1 MFANATPVAALAV
14 PLHDERGV
22 DVVILLAKATFARR
36 GPTLVLLEEQAPLRL
51 NDVPTDE
58 AAVRDGRESSI
69 RYPSDVCCEKPGAD
83 VVIVGSAV
91 SSKAVSSLDVAVR
104 APGRSMSLTV
114 HGERVFYK
122 SGLGIKISPAAPF
135 ERAAITYERAYGGT
149 SKDGTV
155 VEWHNPVGRGAH
167 RSTSEL
173 DGSPAPCIEDPA
185 HPVTGTDATPPAGF
199 GAIAMWWLPRRAL
212 SGTMDAAWQR
222 ERMPLPPLDFDRRFY
237 HVAHPG
243 LQLDRPLAAG
253 DVIAT
258 HGLCPEGLFDVTIPE
273 LAIVAHLRR
282 ATGRAVSLP
291 LALDTAVLEPD
302 TARVELTFRRVV
314 PLGRGDTMLRE
325 ARLDVDA

>member
-1 MFANATPVAALAV
+1 MFSNATPCAALAV

-22 DVVILLAKATFARR
+22 DVVVLLVKATFGKR
-36 GPTLVLLEEQAPLRL
+36 GPGLALLDEQAPVRL

-58 AAVRDGRESSI
+58 AAVREGRESSI
-69 RYPSDVCCEKPGAD
+69 RYPSDVSCEKPGAD

-91 SSKAVSSLDVAVR
+91 STRSVTSLDVAVR

-114 HGERVFYK
+114 HGERVFYE
-122 SGLGIKISPAAPF
+122 SGLGIKISPAARF
-135 ERAAITYERAYGGT
+135 ERAAITYERAYGGK

-155 VEWHNPVGRGAH
+155 VDWHNPVGRGVHKSA
-167 RSTSEL
+167 SEL
-173 DGSPAPCIEDPA
+173 DGAPAPCIEDPA
-185 HPVTGTDATPPAGF
+185 HPITGTDATAPAGF
-199 GAIAMWWLPRRAL
+199 GAIPMWWLPRRAL

-222 ERMPLPPLDFDRRFY
+222 ERMPLPPLDFDRRFH

-258 HGLCPEGLFDVTIPE
+258 HGLCPDGLFDVTIPD
-273 LAIVAHLRR
+273 LPIVAHLRR
-282 ATGRAVSLP
+282 TTGPPVSLP
-291 LALDTAVLEPD
+291 LVLDTAILEPD
-302 TARVELTFRRVV
+302 AARLELTYRRVV
-314 PLGRGDTMLRE
+314 PLGRGDTLLRE